1 MLGYLLLLI
10 LVNDIYA
17 SSYLLFAAD
26 LKFFQLLRTMMTQG
40 HYKNALNDFT
50 FWTMVMESLAIF
62 ITKSLKQHQGFILS
76 KAHFNQCKHY

>member
-17 SSYLLFAAD
+17 SSCLLFAAD
-26 LKFFQLLRTMMTQG
+26 LKFFQLRTMMTQG